1 MGSLGKQTD
10 QERHHTDT
18 ANIAMLR
25 LALIASLAA
34 AVSAMP
40 AADPQ
45 MVMYYPGM
53 TAGYVQQPQVTAY
66 VQQPQVTVQA
76 AEPKFKPTT
85 YVAQPA
91 AEPFFFNNMG
101 RYGGMG
107 WLGSNNMGGKADYG
121 NYGERRYPS
130 YGDYYRTHRYPIN
143 DGWMLW
149 DEDLRDKDTA
159 KADKFGS
166 GKKDGGR

>member
-1 MGSLGKQTD
+1 MGLGKQTD
-10 QERHHTDT
+10 TDDH
-18 ANIAMLR
+18 IAMLR

-53 TAGYVQQPQVTAY
+53 TAGYVQPQVTAY

-149 DEDLRDKDTA
+149 DEDLRDLDSKSN
-159 KADKFGS
+159 KIGL
-166 GKKDGGR
+166 GKDGGR